1 MTGVH
6 LSPVGDKF
14 IYQIDNHLED
24 RSMKN
29 LYFLLLFFLPI
40 VSAAQPVLTL
50 KNAIDTTLSNSFD
63 IRIAG
68 NNLEISKINNSLG
81 VAGALPAVNASIS
94 DNESVT
100 NVNQKLNS
108 GAEIKKNSASGNTMN
123 SSITATM
130 LLFNGFK
137 VIATKERLNL
147 LQKQNELQFNLQ
159 VQNSI
164 ATVMAKYYDIV
175 RQKEYYKIIENSL
188 DVSQKKL
195 DIITERKNV
204 GMANDADYLQAL
216 IDVNSAQQA
225 LKSQLLIVG
234 QTKTDLL
241 QLMSRKKYYSYVVND
256 SITVDSSIELNSIL
270 SFLIQNPQYL
280 AAEQQIK
287 INEQIVKEVSALRY
301 PALRVNTGYNLN
313 RSESAAGLT
322 LLNQNYGPYAGL
334 TLQIPIY
341 NGNAYKIQKE
351 SAVYNLGNAKLQQ
364 ENLLNLLTANAVKT
378 FEAYRTTLQQLE
390 SQQKTI
396 EFSRKLIY
404 VVMQRFQVNQATIL
418 DVKAAQQS
426 YELTGYQLVNLK
438 FAAKISEIELK
449 RLMYQ
454 LGN

>member
-1 MTGVH
+1 
-6 LSPVGDKF
+6 
-14 IYQIDNHLED
+14 
-24 RSMKN
+24 MKK
-29 LYFLLLFFLPI
+29 LYFLVLTLLPFM
-40 VSAAQPVLTL
+40 VTAQTVLTL

-63 IRIAG
+63 IRIAS
-68 NNLEISKINNSLG
+68 NNFEISKVNNTLG
-81 VAGALPAVNASIS
+81 VAGALPSVNASVS
-94 DNESVT
+94 DNQSLT

-108 GAEIKKNSASGNTMN
+108 GAEIKKSSASGNTMN
-123 SSITATM
+123 SSVTASM
-130 LLFNGFK
+130 ILFNGLK

-147 LQKQNELQFNLQ
+147 LQKQSELQFNLQ

-164 ATVMAKYYDIV
+164 ASVMAKYYDII
-175 RQKEYYKIIENSL
+175 RQKEYYKIIQNSL

-225 LKSQLLIVG
+225 LKSQLLVVE

-241 QLMSRKKYYSYVVND
+241 QLMSKKKYYSYVVDD
-256 SITVDSSIELNSIL
+256 SIAVDSSIQLNSIL

-301 PALRVNTGYNLN
+301 PSLRVNTGYNLN

-322 LLNQNYGPYAGL
+322 LLNQNYGPYAGM

-341 NGNAYKIQKE
+341 NGNTYKIQKE
-351 SAVYNLGNAKLQQ
+351 AAVYNLSTAKLQQ

-378 FEAYRTTLQQLE
+378 FDAYRTTLEQLE

-396 EFSRKLIY
+396 EFSRKLIF

-426 YELTGYQLVNLK
+426 YELTGYQLINLK

>member
-1 MTGVH
+1 
-6 LSPVGDKF
+6 
-14 IYQIDNHLED
+14 
-24 RSMKN
+24 MKK
-29 LYFLLLFFLPI
+29 LYFLLLALVPFLG
-40 VSAAQPVLTL
+40 SAQPVLTL

-63 IRIAG
+63 IRIAS
-68 NNLEISKINNSLG
+68 NNLEISKVNNTLG
-81 VAGALPAVNASIS
+81 VAGALPSVNASIS
-94 DNESVT
+94 DNQSLT
-100 NVNQKLNS
+100 NVNQLLNS
-108 GAEIKKNSASGNTMN
+108 GTEIKKSSASGNTMN
-123 SSITATM
+123 SSVTASM
-130 LLFNGFK
+130 ILFNGLK
-137 VIATKERLNL
+137 VIATKERLSL
-147 LQKQNELQFNLQ
+147 LQKQSELQFNLQ

-164 ATVMAKYYDIV
+164 ATVMAKYFDIV
-175 RQKEYYKIIENSL
+175 RQKEYYKIIQNSL

-225 LKSQLLIVG
+225 LKSQQLVVD

-241 QLMSRKKYYSYVVND
+241 QLMSKKKYYPYVVDD
-256 SITVDSSIELNSIL
+256 SISVDSSIQLNSIL

-287 INEQIVKEVSALRY
+287 INEQVVREVSALRY
-301 PALRVNTGYNLN
+301 PSLRVNTGYNLN
-313 RSESAAGLT
+313 RSESAAGFT
-322 LLNQNYGPYAGL
+322 LLNQTYGPFAGL
-334 TLQIPIY
+334 SLQIPIY
-341 NGNAYKIQKE
+341 NGNSYKIQKE
-351 SAVYNLGNAKLQQ
+351 AALFNLSNAKLQQ

-378 FEAYRTTLQQLE
+378 FEAYNTTLHQLE

-396 EFSRKLIY
+396 EFSRKLIF